1 MTAEPFT
8 TRLKRF
14 LSILCDFN
22 FTNFLIFAVGSD
34 LLSSLFSGLP
44 WINVTFE
51 NVVESYSSRT
61 CSSSLI
67 HIRFI
72 FHVLMFLEL
81 PFLNFMGHIFGI
93 LYSLYIS
100 YHNCMSLPRHS
111 P

>member
-22 FTNFLIFAVGSD
+22 FTNFLIFALGSD
-34 LLSSLFSGLP
+34 LLSSLLSGLP
-44 WINVTFE
+44 WINVTFL

-67 HIRFI
+67 HNRFS
-72 FHVLMFLEL
+72 FHLLMFLEL
-81 PFLNFMGHIFGI
+81 PFLNFMGHILGI
-93 LYSLYIS
+93 LCSSYLSVIFPDYSFVCI
-100 YHNCMSLPRHS
+100 P
-111 P
+111 